1 MENRKRRKER
11 RKEGRKQ
18 ANNGGRKEG
27 RNERRREGR
36 KEEKKKRWKED
47 HSFSSSILSIF
58 LLSSFSH
65 FPIPVLQY
73 LSVSL
78 NFSHLLK
85 SPSSAY
91 SLS

>member
-1 MENRKRRKER
+1 MEETQCFHRKG
-11 RKEGRKQ
+11 KEGRKE
-18 ANNGGRKEG
+18 GKKEG
-27 RNERRREGR
+27 R
-36 KEEKKKRWKED
+36 KKEKKKRWKEGRKERRKED